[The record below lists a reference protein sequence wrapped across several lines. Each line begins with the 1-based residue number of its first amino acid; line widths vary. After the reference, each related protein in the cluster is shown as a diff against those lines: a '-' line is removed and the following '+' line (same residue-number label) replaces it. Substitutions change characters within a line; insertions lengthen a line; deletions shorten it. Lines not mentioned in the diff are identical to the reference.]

1 MLKSSTELRTMANAT
16 TSTKKNG
23 KHVPPTRKKKR
34 DASPPPSTK
43 KAAPPPPAPAPAPA
57 PASPANVDVPIAL
70 MNMNTD
76 EPPAVWVDVDKL
88 VPWSKNPRRNEP
100 SVETVIK
107 SIRRFGWGAP
117 LTARKANGEII
128 GGHTRIKA
136 AQKLGIKRVPVRYM
150 DLTEAEAHALAIA
163 DNKTNELAGWDE
175 MLLAETV
182 FTFDNLDGLGFD
194 DKEIDLLR
202 GLVEPKAQD
211 LDLNYEIAP
220 SLNLGQRQVAF
231 VLKNEVASRVI
242 ARLEQVAKDANA
254 KGSVGERLGIA
265 LAMVVLGSEDA

>member
-1 MLKSSTELRTMANAT
+1 MLNSSAELRTMANAT

-34 DASPPPSTK
+34 TEPAATKTSTKPAEQETQPSPP
-43 KAAPPPPAPAPAPA
+43 AAGTDA
-57 PASPANVDVPIAL
+57 IAL
-70 MNMNTD
+70 NMNTD

-136 AQKLGIKRVPVRYM
+136 AKVLGIKRVPVRYM

-163 DNKTNELAGWDE
+163 DNKTNELAGWDD

-202 GLVEPKAQD
+202 GLVEPKPQD
-211 LDLNYEIAP
+211 LNLDYEIAP
-220 SLNLGQRQVAF
+220 SMNLGQRQIAF

-242 ARLEQVAKDANA
+242 ARLEQVAKDNNA